1 MSWDR
6 KAERSEMFHKRN
18 KAKNKQQNKART
30 RSYRQE
36 QLTEKDD
43 LNDIEDWNAGLLR
56 DTD

>member
-18 KAKNKQQNKART
+18 KAKNKART

-43 LNDIEDWNAGLLR
+43 LNDIEDWKAGLLR